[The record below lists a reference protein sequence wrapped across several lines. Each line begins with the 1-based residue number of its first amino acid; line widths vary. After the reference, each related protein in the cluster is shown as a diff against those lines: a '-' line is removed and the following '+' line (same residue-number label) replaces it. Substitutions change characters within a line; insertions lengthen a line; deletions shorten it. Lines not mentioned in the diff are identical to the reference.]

1 MSDFDSEYWKLINN
15 FEDILRYGRTTDR
28 PLASMRLVR
37 SGSSF
42 GKPDTL
48 ESVASEV
55 DICRKCRLCEKRIK
69 SVPGMGVSSPDVLV
83 VGEGPGADEDISGL
97 PFVGKAGQYLDK
109 WLEAIG
115 MSRHKDCF
123 IANVVKCRPPENRDP
138 RDDEIEA
145 CLPYLRRQIE
155 ILRPRIILTVGR
167 IAAITL
173 IGEETSLGRLR
184 GRTYRFN
191 GIPLIP
197 TYHPS
202 GVLRDPSLRGPVWED
217 LKRLKAELENI
228 KNG

>member
-1 MSDFDSEYWKLINN
+1 
-15 FEDILRYGRTTDR
+15 
-28 PLASMRLVR
+28 
-37 SGSSF
+37 
-42 GKPDTL
+42 
-48 ESVASEV
+48 
-55 DICRKCRLCEKRIK
+55 
-69 SVPGMGVSSPDVLV
+69 MGVSSPDVLV

-138 RDDEIEA
+138 RDDETEA